1 MAQQDKLFTAFFL
14 DTTTA
19 PWTPLTGLSATITIR
34 EVDTWTEVVSDVAM
48 TEIWAWWYKYIFDA
62 MNTGKDYVY
71 YIDPNSSLAFM
82 ESWVTDKR
90 LNYIDRNIS
99 DIKWG
104 WGFWVSWA
112 DVQRYIKS
120 SQSILIEEI
129 NKINEQVKKLEEKE
143 LPEQEEIDF
152 TPILDKIDEVKQT
165 KNPWVT
171 TSIGTLK
178 MQITKLSDFL
188 RKEQENEKKEMEKK
202 HQEKMKEKDAEM
214 EMIEKTFEMVSKE
227 YEDKIAEK
235 EQENDSLLEEI
246 EQMLEEINAKTEEE
260 KQAIAE
266 EIKNKILSSL

>member
-1 MAQQDKLFTAFFL
+1 MIAVFFYHK
-14 DTTTA
+14 TTWL
-19 PWTPLTGLSATITIR
+19 PWTWLAPTVKWVHLNNNKIILDWNVMNESVL
-34 EVDTWTEVVSDVAM
+34 E
-48 TEIWAWWYKYIFDA
+48 WWYY
-62 MNTGKDYVY
+62 
-71 YIDPNSSLAFM
+71 
-82 ESWVTDKR
+82 
-90 LNYIDRNIS
+90 LNYNLLDDANYAFTFTPNDDNYIYSVSQSFVRS
-99 DIKWG
+99 PWKWWG
-104 WGFWVSWA
+104 WFWVSWA

-152 TPILDKIDEVKQT
+152 TPIFDKIDEVKQT
-165 KNPWVT
+165 KNPEVT

-214 EMIEKTFEMVSKE
+214 EIIEKTFEMVSKE

-246 EQMLEEINAKTEEE
+246 EQMLEEINAKTEQE